1 MGVRVQIQGHFE
13 LQFEAVREAFAAL
26 FDNPQERGAAL
37 CIQIGG
43 ETVVDLWAGTADK
56 DGAQA
61 WHSDTILNLF
71 SCTKTFTAVTALQ
84 LVAEGKLALDAP
96 VAQYWP
102 EFAAAGKQSITLRH
116 LLSHQAGLPALRDL
130 LPPEALYDW
139 PRMTAALAAE
149 TPWWS
154 PGTGHGYAAITYG
167 WLVGEL
173 LRRADH
179 RGPGESIMARVAR
192 PLGLDFHVGL
202 PDEEFHRVAH
212 IARGKG
218 NVGDEAAQR
227 LLQVTM
233 REPEAM
239 ATRAFTNP
247 PSVLTSTNKP
257 EWRRMEQPAANGHG
271 NARSLAG
278 FYAGL
283 LDGSLLEPELLAE
296 LTREHSLGM
305 DKTLMTP
312 TRFGLGCMLDQP
324 KVANATFG
332 LGAGAFGHPGAGG
345 SVGFAD
351 PEHDV
356 AVGFAVNTLGPY
368 VLMDPRAQH
377 LVRVLRACL

>member
-1 MGVRVQIQGHFE
+1 MQIQGHFE

-324 KVANATFG
+324 TVANATFG

>member
-1 MGVRVQIQGHFE
+1 MQIQGHFE

-179 RGPGESIMARVAR
+179 RSPGESIMARVAR

-296 LTREHSLGM
+296 LTCEHSLGM

>member
-1 MGVRVQIQGHFE
+1 MQIQGHFE

-84 LVAEGKLALDAP
+84 LVAEGKLALDVP

-102 EFAAAGKQSITLRH
+102 EFVAAGKQSITLRH

-154 PGTGHGYAAITYG
+154 SGTGHGYAAITYG

>member
-1 MGVRVQIQGHFE
+1 MQIQGHFE

-149 TPWWS
+149 TPWWP

-257 EWRRMEQPAANGHG
+257 EWRRMEHPAANGHG

-324 KVANATFG
+324 TVANATFG

-356 AVGFAVNTLGPY
+356 ALGFAVNTLGPY
-368 VLMDPRAQH
+368 VLMDPRAQQ

>member
-179 RGPGESIMARVAR
+179 RSPGESIMARVAR

-296 LTREHSLGM
+296 LTCEHSLGM

>member
-1 MGVRVQIQGHFE
+1 MQIQGHFE

-324 KVANATFG
+324 TVANATFG

-356 AVGFAVNTLGPY
+356 ALGFAMNTLGPY
-368 VLMDPRAQH
+368 VLMDPRAQQ